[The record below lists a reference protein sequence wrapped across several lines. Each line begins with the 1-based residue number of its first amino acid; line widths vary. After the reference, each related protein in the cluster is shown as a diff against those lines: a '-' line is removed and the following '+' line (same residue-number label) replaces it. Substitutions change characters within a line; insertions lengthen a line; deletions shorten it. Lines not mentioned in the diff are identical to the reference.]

1 MNRICCQRIRQEESG
16 REVTEGGLV
25 GAVSD
30 TSHSRGQI
38 QVSRPTQGTLLL
50 ELSGSWTVQSE
61 RPAVAELQRQLEA
74 EAHVERLTFDT
85 QHLGAWDSTL
95 LTFLRRIEDICERR
109 QITVDRAGLPEG
121 IRRLLDLAAAV
132 PERREARRGDAGD
145 TLLARIGKG
154 GLEAVEA
161 ARQMLE
167 FLGESFL
174 AFLRLLRGRASFRA
188 SDLFLL
194 LQECGAQAL
203 PIVTLI
209 SFLVGAILA
218 FIGAVQLQQFGA
230 QIYVANLVGLA
241 MALEMGAMMTAII
254 MAGRTGAAF
263 AAQLGTM
270 QVNQEIDAL
279 TTLGI
284 SPMEFLV
291 IPRMLALVLM
301 VPLLTVYA
309 DLMGMLGG
317 AVIAATMLDVSFKVF
332 FQQLQEALTLK
343 YFAQGLIKSAV
354 YGVIIAL
361 SGCMR
366 GIQSGRS
373 AAAVG
378 QAATSAVV
386 TSIVGIIVASAI
398 LTVIYLQVW

>member
-1 MNRICCQRIRQEESG
+1 
-16 REVTEGGLV
+16 
-25 GAVSD
+25 
-30 TSHSRGQI
+30 
-38 QVSRPTQGTLLL
+38 
-50 ELSGSWTVQSE
+50 
-61 RPAVAELQRQLEA
+61 
-74 EAHVERLTFDT
+74 
-85 QHLGAWDSTL
+85 
-95 LTFLRRIEDICERR
+95 
-109 QITVDRAGLPEG
+109 
-121 IRRLLDLAAAV
+121 
-132 PERREARRGDAGD
+132 
-145 TLLARIGKG
+145 
-154 GLEAVEA
+154 
-161 ARQMLE
+161 
-167 FLGESFL
+167 
-174 AFLRLLRGRASFRA
+174 
-188 SDLFLL
+188 

-230 QIYVANLVGLA
+230 QIFVANLVGLA

-254 MAGRTGAAF
+254 MSGRTGAAF

-291 IPRMLALVLM
+291 LPRLLALVLM

-309 DLMGMLGG
+309 NLMGMLGG
-317 AVIAATMLDVSFKVF
+317 AAIGVTMLDISLKSYFN
-332 FQQLQEALTLK
+332 QLQEALTIK
-343 YFAQGLIKSAV
+343 YCAQGLIKSAV

-361 SGCMR
+361 AGCMR
-366 GIQSGRS
+366 GMQSGRS

-386 TSIVGIIVASAI
+386 TGIVGIIVASAI

>member
-1 MNRICCQRIRQEESG
+1 VE
-16 REVTEGGLV
+16 
-25 GAVSD
+25 AVSN
-30 TSHSRGQI
+30 SRR
-38 QVSRPTQGTLLL
+38 VRAEMHLRRLPTDTLLVR
-50 ELSGSWTVQSE
+50 LSGDWRLQDELPS
-61 RPAVAELQRQLEA
+61 AEEVQRQLA
-74 EAHVERLTFDT
+74 GDPPVARLSFDA
-85 QHLGAWDSTL
+85 QEIASWDSGL
-95 LTFLRRIEDICERR
+95 LTFLRQVETLCKTR
-109 QITVDRAGLPEG
+109 QITVDRGGLPDG
-121 IRRLLDLAAAV
+121 VRRLLDLAAAV
-132 PERREARRGDAGD
+132 PERQEARRQAAPDR
-145 TLLARIGKG
+145 LLARIGTG
-154 GLEAVEA
+154 AIAAVES
-161 ARQMLE
+161 ARHMLS
-167 FLGESFL
+167 FLGEAFL
-174 AFLRLLRGRASFRA
+174 AFLQLLRGQASFRP

-241 MALEMGAMMTAII
+241 MALEMAAMMTAII
-254 MAGRTGAAF
+254 MSGRTGAAF

-284 SPMEFLV
+284 SPMAFLV
-291 IPRMLALVLM
+291 LPRMLALMLM

-309 DLMGMLGG
+309 NLMGMLGG
-317 AVIAATMLDVSFKVF
+317 AAIGAGMLDVSPAVYYY
-332 FQQLQEALTLK
+332 QTREALTLK

-354 YGVIIAL
+354 YGAIIAL
-361 SGCMR
+361 AGCMR
-366 GIQSGRS
+366 GMQSGRS

-378 QAATSAVV
+378 EAATSAVV

>member
-1 MNRICCQRIRQEESG
+1 MQA
-16 REVTEGGLV
+16 V
-25 GAVSD
+25 GNTTDVRAEM
-30 TSHSRGQI
+30 H
-38 QVSRPTQGTLLL
+38 VSRLTADMLLVR
-50 ELSGSWTVQSE
+50 LSGNWRLRNE
-61 RPAVAELQRQLEA
+61 RPSADDLQPQVESEPRVA
-74 EAHVERLTFDT
+74 RLSFDT
-85 QHLGAWDSTL
+85 QEITSWDSGL
-95 LTFLRRIEDICERR
+95 LTFLRKIEDICQTR
-109 QITVDRAGLPEG
+109 QITVDRGGLPDG
-121 IRRLLDLAAAV
+121 IRRLLDLATAV
-132 PERREARRGDAGD
+132 PERQGARREAVQEPI
-145 TLLARIGKG
+145 LARLGQGTIAVAESAG
-154 GLEAVEA
+154 GIL
-161 ARQMLE
+161 R
-167 FLGESFL
+167 FLGEAFL
-174 AFLRLLRGRASFRA
+174 AFLKLLRGQARFRA

-194 LQECGAQAL
+194 LQECGAHAL

-241 MALEMGAMMTAII
+241 MALEMAAMMTAII

-291 IPRMLALVLM
+291 LPRMLALMLM

-309 DLMGMLGG
+309 NLMGMLGG
-317 AVIAATMLDVSFKVF
+317 AAIGAGMLDVSLVVYYH
-332 FQQLQEALTLK
+332 QTREALTLK

-366 GIQSGRS
+366 GMQSGRS

-378 QAATSAVV
+378 EAATSAVV

-398 LTVIYLQVW
+398 LTIVYLQVW

>member
-1 MNRICCQRIRQEESG
+1 
-16 REVTEGGLV
+16 VD
-25 GAVSD
+25 AVSD
-30 TSHSRGQI
+30 APGLRGT
-38 QVSRPTQGTLLL
+38 VELSRPRQDTLLVH
-50 ELSGSWTVQSE
+50 LSGSWTLHSQRST
-61 RPAVAELQRQLEA
+61 VAELQPQLEA
-74 EAHVERLTFDT
+74 GAHVQRLTFET
-85 QHLGAWDSTL
+85 SGLTAWDSGL
-95 LTFLRRIEDICERR
+95 VTFLRNVEELCRSR
-109 QITVDRAGLPEG
+109 QIAIDRDTLPDG
-121 IRRLLDLAAAV
+121 IRRLLELAAAV
-132 PERREARRGDAGD
+132 PERQEARRGEGRDP
-145 TLLARIGKG
+145 LLARIGKWG
-154 GLEAVEA
+154 IGVAAAATDMVRFIGEA
-161 ARQMLE
+161 
-167 FLGESFL
+167 FL
-174 AFLRLLRGRASFRA
+174 AFLQLLRGRASFRW
-188 SDLFLL
+188 SDLTLL

-230 QIYVANLVGLA
+230 QIFVANLVGLA

-254 MAGRTGAAF
+254 MSGRTGAAF

-291 IPRMLALVLM
+291 VPRMVALVLM

-309 DLMGMLGG
+309 NLMGMLGG
-317 AVIAATMLDVSFKVF
+317 AAIGATMLDISLKSYFI
-332 FQQLQEALTLK
+332 QLQEALTLK
-343 YFAQGLIKSAV
+343 YCAQGLIKSAV
-354 YGVIIAL
+354 YGVIVAL

-366 GIQSGRS
+366 GMQSGRS

-386 TSIVGIIVASAI
+386 TSIVGIIVASAT

>member
-1 MNRICCQRIRQEESG
+1 MDAVRHTP
-16 REVTEGGLV
+16 RE
-25 GAVSD
+25 
-30 TSHSRGQI
+30 RGEI
-38 QVSRPTQGTLLL
+38 HVSRPTEGTLLVH
-50 ELSGSWTVQSE
+50 LSGSWTLQSD
-61 RPAVAELQRQLEA
+61 RPTVAELQQQINA
-74 EAHVERLTFDT
+74 AAQVQRLTFET
-85 QHLGAWDSTL
+85 AGLTGWDSGL
-95 LTFLRRIEDICERR
+95 VTFLRNVEELCRSR
-109 QITVDRAGLPEG
+109 QIAIDRGTLPDG

-132 PERREARRGDAGD
+132 PERQEARRGEARDPI
-145 TLLARIGKG
+145 LARIGKWGIG
-154 GLEAVEA
+154 GVEA
-161 ARQMLE
+161 TADMVR
-167 FLGESFL
+167 FIGEAFL
-174 AFLRLLRGRASFRA
+174 ALLQLLRGRASFRG
-188 SDLFLL
+188 SDLAIL

-254 MAGRTGAAF
+254 MSGRTGAAF

-291 IPRMLALVLM
+291 LPRMLALVLM

-317 AVIAATMLDVSFKVF
+317 AAIGVTMLEISPKIYFN
-332 FQQLQEALTLK
+332 QLQEALTIK
-343 YFAQGLIKSAV
+343 YCTQGLIKGAV

-361 SGCMR
+361 AGCMR
-366 GIQSGRS
+366 GMQSGRS

>member
-1 MNRICCQRIRQEESG
+1 MGELLNQGGDVDAVRES
-16 REVTEGGLV
+16 T
-25 GAVSD
+25 
-30 TSHSRGQI
+30 HPRGEMH
-38 QVSRPTQGTLLL
+38 VSRPTADTLLVRL
-50 ELSGSWTVQSE
+50 AGEWRLQGAVPSAAEVAEQLNTG
-61 RPAVAELQRQLEA
+61 PAVQ
-74 EAHVERLTFDT
+74 RLTFDT
-85 QHLGAWDSTL
+85 RDLASWDSGL
-95 LTFLRRIEDICERR
+95 LTFLRTLEDCCR
-109 QITVDRAGLPEG
+109 QGQIGVDRAGLPDG
-121 IRRLLDLAAAV
+121 VRRLLDLAAAV
-132 PERREARRGDAGD
+132 PEQQGTRRGEARDAI
-145 TLLARIGKG
+145 LARIGKG
-154 GLEAVEA
+154 AIAAMDEAGNV
-161 ARQMLE
+161 
-167 FLGESFL
+167 LGFIGGAFL
-174 AFLRLLRGRASFRA
+174 AFLQLLRGRASFRR
-188 SDLFLL
+188 SDLTLL
-194 LQECGAQAL
+194 LQDCGAQAL

-254 MAGRTGAAF
+254 MSGRTGAAF

-291 IPRMLALVLM
+291 VPRMLALVLM

-309 DLMGMLGG
+309 NLMGMLGG
-317 AVIAATMLDVSFKVF
+317 AAIGASMLDVSLTVYY
-332 FQQLQEALTLK
+332 QQTRDALTLK

-361 SGCMR
+361 AGCMR
-366 GIQSGRS
+366 GMQSGRS

-378 QAATSAVV
+378 EAATSAVV

>member
-1 MNRICCQRIRQEESG
+1 MHVG
-16 REVTEGGLV
+16 R
-25 GAVSD
+25 A
-30 TSHSRGQI
+30 Q
-38 QVSRPTQGTLLL
+38 QGTLLL
-50 ELSGSWTVQSE
+50 QLSGNWTLHRE
-61 RPAVAELQRQLEA
+61 RPEAAELLRQLGNEA
-74 EAHVERLTFDT
+74 DVRHLAFDT
-85 QHLGAWDSTL
+85 RELGAWDSGL
-95 LTFLRRIEDICERR
+95 LTFLRKIEAFYQQR
-109 QITVDRAGLPEG
+109 QVVVDRSGLPDG
-121 IRRLLDLAAAV
+121 IQRLLELAAAV
-132 PERREARRGDAGD
+132 PERQGAPRGEGRESI
-145 TLLARIGKG
+145 LARIGKG
-154 GLEAVEA
+154 GISAVAAVSDMLAFIGEA
-161 ARQMLE
+161 
-167 FLGESFL
+167 FL
-174 AFLRLLRGRASFRA
+174 AFLQLLRGRASFRA

-194 LQECGAQAL
+194 LQECGAEAL

-230 QIYVANLVGLA
+230 QIFVANLVGLA
-241 MALEMGAMMTAII
+241 MALEMGAMMTAVI

-291 IPRMLALVLM
+291 VPRMLALVVM

-309 DLMGMLGG
+309 VLLGILGG
-317 AVIAATMLDVSFKVF
+317 AAIGVTMLDIPLKVYF
-332 FQQLQEALTLK
+332 HQLQEALTLK

-361 SGCMR
+361 AGCLR
-366 GIQSGRS
+366 GMQSGRS

>member
-1 MNRICCQRIRQEESG
+1 VEE
-16 REVTEGGLV
+16 REAVI
-25 GAVSD
+25 AVSD
-30 TSHSRGQI
+30 TTRERGTI
-38 QVSRPTQGTLLL
+38 QVSRPAEGTLLVH
-50 ELSGSWTVQSE
+50 LSGSWTLQSD
-61 RPAVAELQRQLEA
+61 RPTVAELQQQIDA
-74 EAHVERLTFDT
+74 SAPVQRLTFET
-85 QHLGAWDSTL
+85 ASLTAWDSGL
-95 LTFLRRIEDICERR
+95 ITFLRNVEELCRSRQVDI
-109 QITVDRAGLPEG
+109 DRGTLPEG

-132 PERREARRGDAGD
+132 PERQEARRGEVRDPI
-145 TLLARIGKG
+145 LARIGKWG
-154 GLEAVEA
+154 IGVA
-161 ARQMLE
+161 AAATDMVR
-167 FLGESFL
+167 FLGEAFL
-174 AFLRLLRGRASFRA
+174 ALLQLLRGRASFRG
-188 SDLFLL
+188 SDLAIL

-254 MAGRTGAAF
+254 MSGRTGAAF

-291 IPRMLALVLM
+291 LPRMLALVLM

-317 AVIAATMLDVSFKVF
+317 AAIGVTMLDVSLKIYFN
-332 FQQLQEALTLK
+332 QLQEALTIK
-343 YFAQGLIKSAV
+343 YCVQGLIKGAV

-366 GIQSGRS
+366 GMQSGRS

-386 TSIVGIIVASAI
+386 TSIVGIIVASAV

>member
-1 MNRICCQRIRQEESG
+1 ME
-16 REVTEGGLV
+16 
-25 GAVSD
+25 AVDAVRDS
-30 TSHSRGQI
+30 SRGRGAI
-38 QVSRPTQGTLLL
+38 QVSRPTTGTLLVH
-50 ELSGSWTVQSE
+50 LSGSWTLQSD
-61 RPAVAELQRQLEA
+61 RPTVAELQQQIEA
-74 EAHVERLTFDT
+74 AAPVQRLVFATPALT
-85 QHLGAWDSTL
+85 GWDSGL
-95 LTFLRRIEDICERR
+95 VTFLHNVEELCRAR
-109 QITVDRAGLPEG
+109 QISIDRAALPEG
-121 IRRLLDLAAAV
+121 IRRLLDLATAV
-132 PERREARRGDAGD
+132 PEQQGARRSEGRDPF
-145 TLLARIGKG
+145 LARIGKSG
-154 GLEAVEA
+154 IKAATAALEMVQFIGEA
-161 ARQMLE
+161 
-167 FLGESFL
+167 FL
-174 AFLRLLRGRASFRA
+174 AFSQLLRGRASYRA

-254 MAGRTGAAF
+254 MAGRTGASF

-291 IPRMLALVLM
+291 LPRMLALVLM

-317 AVIAATMLDVSFKVF
+317 AAIGATMLDISLKSYFI
-332 FQQLQEALTLK
+332 QLQEALTLK
-343 YFAQGLIKSAV
+343 YCAQGLIKSAV

-361 SGCMR
+361 AGCMR
-366 GIQSGRS
+366 GMQSGRS

-378 QAATSAVV
+378 EAATSAVV

>member
-1 MNRICCQRIRQEESG
+1 VDAVRDTT
-16 REVTEGGLV
+16 RE
-25 GAVSD
+25 
-30 TSHSRGQI
+30 RGEI
-38 QVSRPTQGTLLL
+38 HVSRPGEGTLLVR
-50 ELSGSWTVQSE
+50 LSGSWTLQSD
-61 RPAVAELQRQLEA
+61 RPTVSELQQQIDAAGRVQ
-74 EAHVERLTFDT
+74 RLAFETSGLT
-85 QHLGAWDSTL
+85 GWDSGL
-95 LTFLRRIEDICERR
+95 VTFLRNVEEVCRSRR
-109 QITVDRAGLPEG
+109 LSIDRGGLPEG
-121 IRRLLDLAAAV
+121 VRRLLDLATAV
-132 PERREARRGDAGD
+132 PERQEARRGEAWDP
-145 TLLARIGKG
+145 LLARIGKWG
-154 GLEAVEA
+154 IGVVEA
-161 ARQMLE
+161 ASDILR
-167 FLGESFL
+167 FIGEAFL
-174 AFLRLLRGRASFRA
+174 AFLQLLRGRASFRW

-254 MAGRTGAAF
+254 MSGRTGAAF

-291 IPRMLALVLM
+291 VPRMLALVLM

-317 AVIAATMLDVSFKVF
+317 AAIGVTMLDISLKTYFN
-332 FQQLQEALTLK
+332 QLQEALTIK
-343 YFAQGLIKSAV
+343 YCAQGLIKSAV
-354 YGVIIAL
+354 YGVIVAL
-361 SGCMR
+361 AGCMR
-366 GIQSGRS
+366 GMQSGRS

>member
-1 MNRICCQRIRQEESG
+1 MDAVRDTTHG
-16 REVTEGGLV
+16 RGEM
-25 GAVSD
+25 
-30 TSHSRGQI
+30 
-38 QVSRPTQGTLLL
+38 QVSRPTEGTLVVR
-50 ELSGSWTVQSE
+50 LSGSWTLQTD
-61 RPAVAELQRQLEA
+61 RPTVAELQRQVDA
-74 EAHVERLTFDT
+74 EPRVQRLTLET
-85 QHLGAWDSTL
+85 QDLTAWDSGL
-95 LTFLRRIEDICERR
+95 VTFLRNVDALCQSR
-109 QITVDRAGLPEG
+109 QISIDRGTLPDG

-132 PERREARRGDAGD
+132 PERQGARRGE
-145 TLLARIGKG
+145 TREPVLARIGKG
-154 GLEAVEA
+154 GIAVVEA
-161 ARQMLE
+161 AAEMLG
-167 FLGESFL
+167 FIGEAFL
-174 AFLRLLRGRASFRA
+174 AFLRLLRGRASFRS
-188 SDLFLL
+188 SDLALL

-241 MALEMGAMMTAII
+241 MALEMAAMMTAII
-254 MAGRTGAAF
+254 MSGRTGAAF

-291 IPRMLALVLM
+291 VPRLLALVLM

-309 DLMGMLGG
+309 NLMGMLGG
-317 AVIAATMLDVSFKVF
+317 AAISASLLDVSLTVYFN
-332 FQQLQEALTLK
+332 QTREALTLK
-343 YFAQGLIKSAV
+343 AFAQGLIKSAV
-354 YGVIIAL
+354 YGVIVAL
-361 SGCMR
+361 SGCLR
-366 GIQSGRS
+366 GMQCGRS

-378 QAATSAVV
+378 EAATSAVV
-386 TSIVGIIVASAI
+386 TSIVGIIVASAA

>member
-1 MNRICCQRIRQEESG
+1 VEAVRQ
-16 REVTEGGLV
+16 VTRPHGEM
-25 GAVSD
+25 
-30 TSHSRGQI
+30 H
-38 QVSRPTQGTLLL
+38 VSRASDDTVLVR
-50 ELSGSWTVQSE
+50 LSGSWTLQSD
-61 RPAVAELQRQLEA
+61 RPTVAELQRQLTSEA
-74 EAHVERLTFDT
+74 RAQRVTFET
-85 QHLGAWDSTL
+85 QDLGAWDSGL
-95 LTFLRRIEDICERR
+95 LTFLRKLEELCQQG
-109 QITVDRAGLPEG
+109 QIAVDRSGLPDG

-132 PERREARRGDAGD
+132 PERQEARRGETRDSI
-145 TLLARIGKG
+145 LARIGKG
-154 GLEAVEA
+154 GVGVVEA
-161 ARQMLE
+161 AAEMLE
-167 FLGESFL
+167 FIGEAFL
-174 AFLRLLRGRASFRA
+174 AFLQLLLGRASFRS
-188 SDLFLL
+188 SDLALL

-254 MAGRTGAAF
+254 MSGRTGAAF

-291 IPRMLALVLM
+291 VPRMVALVLM

-317 AVIAATMLDVSFKVF
+317 AAIGVTMLDVSLKVYF
-332 FQQLQEALTLK
+332 HQLQEALTLK
-343 YFAQGLIKSAV
+343 YLAQGLIKGAV

-361 SGCMR
+361 AGCMR
-366 GIQSGRS
+366 GMQSGRS

>member
-1 MNRICCQRIRQEESG
+1 MDVVRDVRPARGELHVG
-16 REVTEGGLV
+16 RATE
-25 GAVSD
+25 D
-30 TSHSRGQI
+30 
-38 QVSRPTQGTLLL
+38 TLLVRL
-50 ELSGSWTVQSE
+50 AGSWTLHSE
-61 RPAVAELQRQLEA
+61 RPTEAELQSQLDTGA
-74 EAHVERLTFDT
+74 RLRRLTFAT
-85 QHLGAWDSTL
+85 QDLEAWDSGL
-95 LTFLRRIEDICERR
+95 LTFLRKVEECCR
-109 QITVDRAGLPEG
+109 QRQVAVDHSGLPDG
-121 IRRLLDLAAAV
+121 IRRLLGLAAAV
-132 PERREARRGDAGD
+132 PERQEARRGEARDAI
-145 TLLARIGKG
+145 LARIGKG
-154 GLEAVEA
+154 GISSIEA
-161 ARQMLE
+161 ALAMLG
-167 FLGESFL
+167 FIGEAFL
-174 AFLRLLRGRASFRA
+174 AFLQLLRGRASFRA
-188 SDLFLL
+188 SDLALL

-254 MAGRTGAAF
+254 MSGRTGAAF

-291 IPRMLALVLM
+291 VPRMLALVVM
-301 VPLLTVYA
+301 VPLLTIYA

-317 AVIAATMLDVSFKVF
+317 AAIGVTMLDVSLKVYF
-332 FQQLQEALTLK
+332 HQLQEALSLK

-361 SGCMR
+361 AGCMR
-366 GIQSGRS
+366 GMQSGRS

-398 LTVIYLQVW
+398 LTVIYLQAW

>member
-1 MNRICCQRIRQEESG
+1 M
-16 REVTEGGLV
+16 
-25 GAVSD
+25 
-30 TSHSRGQI
+30 H
-38 QVSRPTQGTLLL
+38 VSRATEDTLLVQF
-50 ELSGSWTVQSE
+50 SGSWTLQSE
-61 RPAVAELQRQLEA
+61 RPTVAELQHQLDTEDR
-74 EAHVERLTFDT
+74 VQCLTFDT
-85 QHLGAWDSTL
+85 QDLNAWDSGL
-95 LTFLRRIEDICERR
+95 LTFLRKFEELCQQR
-109 QITVDRAGLPEG
+109 QIALDRAGLPDG

-132 PERREARRGDAGD
+132 PERSGTRRGEARDAIL
-145 TLLARIGKG
+145 TRIGKR
-154 GLEAVEA
+154 GLGVVEA
-161 ARQMLE
+161 ATEMLE
-167 FLGESFL
+167 FIGEAFL
-174 AFLRLLRGRASFRA
+174 AFLQLLRGRASFRA
-188 SDLFLL
+188 SDLTLL

-218 FIGAVQLQQFGA
+218 FIGAVQLQQFVA

-284 SPMEFLV
+284 APMEFLV
-291 IPRMLALVLM
+291 VPRMLALVLM

-317 AVIAATMLDVSFKVF
+317 AAIGVTMLDVSLKVYF
-332 FQQLQEALTLK
+332 HQLQEALSLK
-343 YFAQGLIKSAV
+343 YLAQGLIKSAV
-354 YGVIIAL
+354 YGIIIAL
-361 SGCMR
+361 AGCMR
-366 GIQSGRS
+366 GMQSGRS

>member
-1 MNRICCQRIRQEESG
+1 VGTGPAQGESTPVEERAAVDAVRDTA
-16 REVTEGGLV
+16 RE
-25 GAVSD
+25 
-30 TSHSRGQI
+30 RGEMH
-38 QVSRPTQGTLLL
+38 VSRPTGGTLLVR
-50 ELSGSWTVQSE
+50 LSGSWTLHSD
-61 RPAVAELQRQLEA
+61 RPTVAELQRQLDA
-74 EAHVERLTFDT
+74 ETRVQRVTFETSGLT
-85 QHLGAWDSTL
+85 GWDSGL
-95 LTFLRRIEDICERR
+95 VTFLRNVEELCRSR
-109 QITVDRAGLPEG
+109 QISIELGTLPDG

-132 PERREARRGDAGD
+132 PERQGARRGVARDP
-145 TLLARIGKG
+145 LLARIGKWG
-154 GLEAVEA
+154 IGVGEAVSEMLRFIGEA
-161 ARQMLE
+161 
-167 FLGESFL
+167 FL
-174 AFLRLLRGRASFRA
+174 AFLQLLRGRASFRS
-188 SDLFLL
+188 SDLALL

-218 FIGAVQLQQFGA
+218 FIGAVQLQQFGV
-230 QIYVANLVGLA
+230 QVYVANLVGLA
-241 MALEMGAMMTAII
+241 MAMEMGAMMTAII
-254 MAGRTGAAF
+254 MSGRTGAAF

-291 IPRMLALVLM
+291 VPRMLALVLM

-317 AVIAATMLDVSFKVF
+317 AAIGVTMLDVSLKVYF
-332 FQQLQEALTLK
+332 HQLQEALTLK
-343 YFAQGLIKSAV
+343 YCAQGLIKSAV

-361 SGCMR
+361 AGCMR
-366 GIQSGRS
+366 GMQSGRS

-386 TSIVGIIVASAI
+386 TSIVGIIVASAT
-398 LTVIYLQVW
+398 LTVIYLQIW

>member
-1 MNRICCQRIRQEESG
+1 VDAVKGATPAQSAIRISRPAADTLLVQLAGEWQIRQPMPSPA
-16 REVTEGGLV
+16 EV
-25 GAVSD
+25 
-30 TSHSRGQI
+30 GQQI
-38 QVSRPTQGTLLL
+38 NAG
-50 ELSGSWTVQSE
+50 
-61 RPAVAELQRQLEA
+61 PAVR
-74 EAHVERLTFDT
+74 RLTFDA
-85 QHLGAWDSTL
+85 QGLGGWDGGL
-95 LTFLRRIEDICERR
+95 LTFLRKVEALCRERK
-109 QITVDRAGLPEG
+109 ITVDRSGLPDG
-121 IRRLLDLAAAV
+121 IKRLLSLAEAV
-132 PERREARRGDAGD
+132 PERQGAGRGAAREP
-145 TLLARIGKG
+145 LLARVGKG
-154 GLEAVEA
+154 AMAAVAEVGG
-161 ARQMLE
+161 MLE
-167 FLGESFL
+167 FLGGASL
-174 AFLRLLRGRASFRA
+174 AFLRLLRGRASFRG
-188 SDLFLL
+188 SDLALL

-241 MALEMGAMMTAII
+241 MALEMAAMMTAII
-254 MAGRTGAAF
+254 MSGRTGAAF

-291 IPRMLALVLM
+291 LPRMLALVLM
-301 VPLLTVYA
+301 VPLLTIYA
-309 DLMGMLGG
+309 NLMGMLGG
-317 AVIAATMLDVSFKVF
+317 AAISATMLDVSLAVYFH
-332 FQQLQEALTLK
+332 QIQEALTLK

-361 SGCMR
+361 AGCMR
-366 GIQSGRS
+366 GVQSGRS

-378 QAATSAVV
+378 EAATSAVV
-386 TSIVGIIVASAI
+386 TSIVGIIVASAV

>member
-1 MNRICCQRIRQEESG
+1 MEGDPVDAVKGAIPAQSAIHVSCPATDTLLVQLSGEWQIRQPMPSPADVEQLISAG
-16 REVTEGGLV
+16 
-25 GAVSD
+25 
-30 TSHSRGQI
+30 
-38 QVSRPTQGTLLL
+38 
-50 ELSGSWTVQSE
+50 
-61 RPAVAELQRQLEA
+61 PAVR
-74 EAHVERLTFDT
+74 RLTFDT
-85 QHLGAWDSTL
+85 HDLGSWDSGL
-95 LTFLRRIEDICERR
+95 LTFLRKVEARCQRHEIS
-109 QITVDRAGLPEG
+109 VDRSGLPDG
-121 IRRLLDLAAAV
+121 IKRLLSLAEAV
-132 PERREARRGDAGD
+132 PERQGAGRRAAREPLFA
-145 TLLARIGKG
+145 LVGKG
-154 GLEAVEA
+154 SMAVVAELGD
-161 ARQMLE
+161 MLE
-167 FLGESFL
+167 FLGGAFL
-174 AFLRLLRGRASFRA
+174 AFLRLLRGGASFRG
-188 SDLFLL
+188 SDLALL

-241 MALEMGAMMTAII
+241 MALEMAAMMTAII
-254 MAGRTGAAF
+254 MSGRTGAAF

-291 IPRMLALVLM
+291 LPRMLALVLM
-301 VPLLTVYA
+301 VPLLTIYA
-309 DLMGMLGG
+309 NLMGMLGG
-317 AVIAATMLDVSFKVF
+317 AAISAAMLDISLVVYFH
-332 FQQLQEALTLK
+332 QIQEALTLK

-361 SGCMR
+361 AGCMR
-366 GIQSGRS
+366 DMQSGRS

-378 QAATSAVV
+378 EAATSAVV
-386 TSIVGIIVASAI
+386 TSIVGIIVASAV

>member
-1 MNRICCQRIRQEESG
+1 MRLTYGESTPVEEK
-16 REVTEGGLV
+16 
-25 GAVSD
+25 GAVD
-30 TSHSRGQI
+30 AVREAIPERGEMT
-38 QVSRPTQGTLLL
+38 VSRSTDGTLLVR
-50 ELSGSWTVQSE
+50 LSGSWTLQSE
-61 RPAVAELQRQLEA
+61 RPPVAELQRQIDA
-74 EAHVERLTFDT
+74 DAGVQRLTFDT
-85 QHLGAWDSTL
+85 RDLRAWDSGL
-95 LTFLRRIEDICERR
+95 VTFLRNVEELCRSR
-109 QITVDRAGLPEG
+109 QIAIDRGTLPNG

-132 PERREARRGDAGD
+132 PERQETRRGSAQEPI
-145 TLLARIGKG
+145 LARIGKWG
-154 GLEAVEA
+154 IGVAAAASDMVRFIGEA
-161 ARQMLE
+161 
-167 FLGESFL
+167 FL
-174 AFLRLLRGRASFRA
+174 AFLQLLRGRASFRA
-188 SDLFLL
+188 SDLAML
-194 LQECGAQAL
+194 LQECGAEAL

-241 MALEMGAMMTAII
+241 MVLEMGAMMTAII
-254 MAGRTGAAF
+254 MSGRTGAAF

-291 IPRMLALVLM
+291 LPRMLALVLM

-317 AVIAATMLDVSFKVF
+317 AAIGVTMLDVSLKVYF
-332 FQQLQEALTLK
+332 NQIEEALSIK
-343 YFAQGLIKSAV
+343 YCAQGLIKSAV

-361 SGCMR
+361 AGCMR
-366 GIQSGRS
+366 GMQSGRS

-386 TSIVGIIVASAI
+386 TGIVGIIVASAV

>member
-1 MNRICCQRIRQEESG
+1 VDAVRDTA
-16 REVTEGGLV
+16 RE
-25 GAVSD
+25 
-30 TSHSRGQI
+30 RGDI
-38 QVSRPTQGTLLL
+38 DVSRPTEGTLLVR
-50 ELSGSWTVQSE
+50 LSGSWTLQSD
-61 RPAVAELQRQLEA
+61 RPAVAELQQQIDA
-74 EAHVERLTFDT
+74 EPRV
-85 QHLGAWDSTL
+85 QHLTLEPSGLTGWDSGL
-95 LTFLRRIEDICERR
+95 VTFLRNLEEVCQSR
-109 QITVDRAGLPEG
+109 QISVDRGGLPEG
-121 IRRLLDLAAAV
+121 VRRLLDLAAAV
-132 PERREARRGDAGD
+132 PERQEVRRGETRDPI
-145 TLLARIGKG
+145 LARIGKWG
-154 GLEAVEA
+154 IGVA
-161 ARQMLE
+161 AAASDMVR
-167 FLGESFL
+167 FLGEAFL
-174 AFLRLLRGRASFRA
+174 AFLQLLRGRASFRS

-194 LQECGAQAL
+194 LQDCGAQAL

-230 QIYVANLVGLA
+230 QIFVANLVGLA

-291 IPRMLALVLM
+291 VPRMLALVLM

-309 DLMGMLGG
+309 DLMGVLGG
-317 AVIAATMLDVSFKVF
+317 AAIGVTMLDISLTSYFN
-332 FQQLQEALTLK
+332 QLQGALTIK
-343 YFAQGLIKSAV
+343 FCAQGLIKSAV
-354 YGVIIAL
+354 YGVIVAL
-361 SGCMR
+361 AGCMR
-366 GIQSGRS
+366 GMQSGRS

>member
-1 MNRICCQRIRQEESG
+1 
-16 REVTEGGLV
+16 VLV
-25 GAVSD
+25 HLA
-30 TSHSRGQI
+30 
-38 QVSRPTQGTLLL
+38 
-50 ELSGSWTVQSE
+50 GSWTLQSDRATVAALQEQLDATAPVQ
-61 RPAVAELQRQLEA
+61 
-74 EAHVERLTFDT
+74 RLAFETSGLT
-85 QHLGAWDSTL
+85 AWDSGL
-95 LTFLRRIEDICERR
+95 VTFLRRVEEQCRSR
-109 QITVDRAGLPEG
+109 QIAIDRSTLPDGL
-121 IRRLLDLAAAV
+121 RRLLDLAAAV
-132 PERREARRGDAGD
+132 PERQEARRGEARDPM
-145 TLLARIGKG
+145 LARIGKWG
-154 GLEAVEA
+154 IGVGEATSNMVRFIGEA
-161 ARQMLE
+161 
-167 FLGESFL
+167 FL
-174 AFLRLLRGRASFRA
+174 ALLQLLRGRASFRG
-188 SDLFLL
+188 SDLALL

-230 QIYVANLVGLA
+230 QIFVANLVGLA

-254 MAGRTGAAF
+254 MSGRTGAAF

-284 SPMEFLV
+284 SPIEFLV
-291 IPRMLALVLM
+291 LPRMLALVLM

-309 DLMGMLGG
+309 NLMGMLGG
-317 AVIAATMLDVSFKVF
+317 AAIGATMLDISLKSYFI
-332 FQQLQEALTLK
+332 QLQEALTLK
-343 YFAQGLIKSAV
+343 YCAQGLIKSAV

-361 SGCMR
+361 AGCMR
-366 GIQSGRS
+366 GMQSGRS

-386 TSIVGIIVASAI
+386 TSIVGIIVASAV